1 MFDPKSELKIFS
13 NIIFDIH
20 HISPSGILVRK
31 LYLVFVT
38 KYSTT
43 LMLIFQKSYKA
54 PQNPEVLQ
62 WFLIKIL
69 QTVKCSL
76 AQVKLFI

>member
-1 MFDPKSELKIFS
+1 
-13 NIIFDIH
+13 
-20 HISPSGILVRK
+20 
-31 LYLVFVT
+31 
-38 KYSTT
+38 
-43 LMLIFQKSYKA
+43 MLIFQKFYKP